1 MTVEL
6 IIFIFIKKKKNF
18 NCDCKDKPY
27 CDCGRLNLV
36 KLILNLR
43 IENNFSI
50 EEISQY
56 LEYEL
61 EIMIFKGYITDYLE
75 NLIYSFESVLNISKD
90 IPNLDP
96 IYDYELS
103 DILNIIERIRK

>member
-1 MTVEL
+1 M
-6 IIFIFIKKKKNF
+6 
-18 NCDCKDKPY
+18 
-27 CDCGRLNLV
+27 
-36 KLILNLR
+36 NLR

-50 EEISQY
+50 KEISRY

-61 EIMIFKGYITDYLE
+61 EIMIYKGDINDYLE
-75 NLIYSFESVLNISKD
+75 KLIYSFEVVLNISKD

-96 IYDYELS
+96 IYDHELS